1 MGHQGAERAS
11 PGWLEGSIDELS
23 HSGRNKGHWLPVSQ
37 SPSPTSWDAPRTDDF
52 TVDFCLCQHKP
63 LERSQEQLWELLI
76 LPVHVNF
83 LFPLFASLP
92 SWREELSTFSF
103 LFVFLIRRC
112 AEVSGGSSR
121 KGYICKSGRYQNSN
135 IKMEWC
141 RECNCYFKKKRRKKK
156 KSVSV
161 SLNIHQIRIGRVPSP
176 CTLMENF
183 LVWILN
189 KMKYSVNLNFF
200 EAWERSQIDPR
211 GIGTPNVSIS
221 EDTYYQ
227 RSQC

>member
-1 MGHQGAERAS
+1 MSFPIVAETRDTGSQRASRLLPPREMHQGQMISQWTFAYAS
-11 PGWLEGSIDELS
+11 TSHLRDLRSSCGSSWYCLS
-23 HSGRNKGHWLPVSQ
+23 MWIFS
-37 SPSPTSWDAPRTDDF
+37 SPYLLRCLLGEKSSVPF
-52 TVDFCLCQHKP
+52 LFCLFFSLGDVLKYLVAP
-63 LERSQEQLWELLI
+63 PGRDIFANQEGTRTVISKWSGVESVIAI
-76 LPVHVNF
+76 L
-83 LFPLFASLP
+83 
-92 SWREELSTFSF
+92 
-103 LFVFLIRRC
+103 
-112 AEVSGGSSR
+112 
-121 KGYICKSGRYQNSN
+121 
-135 IKMEWC
+135 
-141 RECNCYFKKKRRKKK
+141 KKKRRKKK

-200 EAWERSQIDPR
+200 EAWERSQIDRR